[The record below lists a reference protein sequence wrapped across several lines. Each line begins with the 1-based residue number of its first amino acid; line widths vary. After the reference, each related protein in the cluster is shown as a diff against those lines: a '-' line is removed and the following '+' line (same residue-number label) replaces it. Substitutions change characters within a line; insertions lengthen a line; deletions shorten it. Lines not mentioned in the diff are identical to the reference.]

1 MFRSILG
8 FAVFAVLALVAIK
21 LLFGVFGIVVGLV
34 TTLLVWAAFGFL
46 LYLGLRVISP
56 GTADKLREL
65 IKGRPTDTTP

>member
-65 IKGRPTDTTP
+65 IKGRPTDTSP

>member
-21 LLFGVFGIVVGLV
+21 LLFGVFGIVLGLV

-56 GTADKLREL
+56 GTAEKLREL
-65 IKGRPTDTTP
+65 IKGRPTDTSP

>member
-56 GTADKLREL
+56 GTAEKLREL
-65 IKGRPTDTTP
+65 IKGRSTDTSP

>member
-56 GTADKLREL
+56 GTANKLREL
-65 IKGRPTDTTP
+65 IKGRPTDTSP

>member
-56 GTADKLREL
+56 GTAEKLREL
-65 IKGRPTDTTP
+65 IKGRPTDTSP